1 MIIPSID
8 LQGGA
13 AVQLVGGETLKIH
26 AGDPRPIAQRFKLA
40 GEVAVIDLDAAM
52 GKGSNASTIEQLLAL
67 APCRVGGG
75 IRDVETATGWLDKGA
90 HKVILGTA
98 ARPEILS
105 RLPKDRVIAA
115 LDARDG
121 EVVVEGWKTRTGR
134 PIAERMH
141 ELAPYVG
148 GFLIT
153 FVELEGRMMGT
164 DLQRIRTLIKAAGN
178 ARVTFAGGVTTPEE
192 VAEIDRLGADAQIG
206 MALYSGKLD
215 LADAI
220 VAPMISDRP
229 DGLWPTVVVDEQG
242 RALGL
247 CYSNARSVREAV
259 KARRGI
265 YWSRSRNSLWIKGET
280 SGAQQELLNIGL
292 DCDRDA
298 LRFTVRQSGAGFCH
312 EDTWTCW
319 GEDRGL
325 AGLARRLRDRADIAP
340 EGSYT
345 KRVLEDP
352 KLLRAKLI
360 EEARELG
367 AARGTDQV
375 VWEAA
380 DVFYFTL
387 VALARNGVPLADVEA
402 ELDRRALKV
411 VRRRGDMKPEA
422 DQDLAEKSADKTPS
436 ASPQRPS
443 PQPSQP
449 SPEDQA

>member
-13 AVQLVGGETLKIH
+13 TVQLVGGETLAIK
-26 AGDPRPIAQRFKLA
+26 AGDPRPIAERFALA
-40 GEVAVIDLDAAM
+40 GDVAVIDLDAAM
-52 GKGSNASTIEQLLAL
+52 GTGNNAALIEQVLPLAR
-67 APCRVGGG
+67 CRIGGG
-75 IRDVETATGWLDKGA
+75 IRDAQTAVGWLDKGA
-90 HKVILGTA
+90 TKVILGTA
-98 ARPEILS
+98 AKPEILS
-105 RLPKDRVIAA
+105 KLPKDRVIAA

-121 EVVVEGWKTRTGR
+121 QVVIEGWKTGTGR

-153 FVELEGRMMGT
+153 FVEREGRMEGT
-164 DLQRIRTLIKAAGN
+164 DLERIKALLKAAGK

-192 VAEIDRLGADAQIG
+192 LAEIDRLGADAQVG

-220 VAPMISDRP
+220 VAPMRTDRN
-229 DGLWPTVVVDEQG
+229 DGLWPTVVVDEHG

-247 CYSNARSVREAV
+247 CYSNAASVREAV
-259 KARRGI
+259 RTRRGI
-265 YWSRSRNSLWIKGET
+265 YWSRSRDSLWVKGET
-280 SGAQQELLNIGL
+280 SGAQQELLHIGL

-298 LRFTVRQSGAGFCH
+298 LRFTVRQKGSGFCH
-312 EDTWTCW
+312 ENTWTCW
-319 GEDRGL
+319 GEDQGL
-325 AGLARRLRDRADIAP
+325 PGLARRLRDRADIAP

-345 KRVLEDP
+345 RRVLEDP

-387 VALARNGVPLADVEA
+387 VALARAGVPLADVEA

-411 VRRRGDMKPEA
+411 VRRRGDAKPDA
-422 DQDLAEKSADKTPS
+422 DT
-436 ASPQRPS
+436 
-443 PQPSQP
+443 
-449 SPEDQA
+449 ED

>member
-8 LQGGA
+8 LQGGGT
-13 AVQLVGGETLKIH
+13 VQLVGGETLAIS
-26 AGDPRPIAQRFKLA
+26 AGDPRPIAERFALA
-40 GEVAVIDLDAAM
+40 GDLAVIDLDAAM
-52 GKGSNASTIEQLLAL
+52 GKGSNAALIEQVLSVSSYAQV
-67 APCRVGGG
+67 RVGGG
-75 IRDVETATGWLDKGA
+75 IRDVQTAIGWLDKGA
-90 HKVILGTA
+90 SKVIIGTA
-98 ARPEILS
+98 ATPEVLGK
-105 RLPKDRVIAA
+105 LPKDRVIAA

-121 EVVVEGWKTRTGR
+121 QVVVEGWTRGTGR

-153 FVELEGRMMGT
+153 FVEREGRMQGT
-164 DLQRIRTLIKAAGN
+164 DLERIKVLLKAAGR
-178 ARVTFAGGVTTPEE
+178 ARVTFAGGVTTAEE
-192 VAEIDRLGADAQIG
+192 LAEIDRLGADAQVG
-206 MALYSGKLD
+206 MALYTGALD

-220 VAPMISDRP
+220 VAPIKSDRP
-229 DGLWPTVVVDEQG
+229 DGLWPTVVVDEHG

-247 CYSNARSVREAV
+247 TYSNAQSVREAV
-259 KARRGI
+259 KTRRGV

-280 SGAQQELLNIGL
+280 SGAVQELLHIGL

-298 LRFTVRQSGAGFCH
+298 LRFTVRQKSPGFCH

-325 AGLARRLRDRADIAP
+325 PGLARRLRDRADIAP

-387 VALARNGVPLADVEA
+387 VALARAGVPLADVEA
-402 ELDRRALKV
+402 ELDKRALKV
-411 VRRRGDMKPEA
+411 VRRRGDAKP
-422 DQDLAEKSADKTPS
+422 DADK
-436 ASPQRPS
+436 
-443 PQPSQP
+443 
-449 SPEDQA
+449 ED